1 MRRTFSYIAPQKRP
15 NEIMLFTVAEIL
27 SLPLFTSK
35 REATL
40 WAEGMDIK
48 CSFTIQSRRF
58 TLKKPFNSKA
68 LAIVIFSDDGEAL
81 SVVPW
86 VEFMIH

>member
-1 MRRTFSYIAPQKRP
+1 MRKSMSYIAPAKRP

-27 SLPLFTSK
+27 SIPLFTCR
-35 REATL
+35 REAIL

-48 CSFTIQSRRF
+48 EKYIIQTRRL
-58 TLKKPFNSKA
+58 TLKKPFKHDA

-81 SVVPW
+81 SVIPW
-86 VEFMIH
+86 MEYMIH